1 MFTLDQVVP
10 WGRSFDEY
18 RRMFRLSNEDLRSRI
33 LGCGDG
39 PASFNAEA
47 THRGFTVVSCDPLY
61 RFDTGAIRS
70 RINATYPQVMD
81 QARQN
86 VDDFIWNVIPSIEEL
101 GVVRMRA
108 MDAFL
113 DDFDAG
119 KAQGRYVEAGLPT
132 LPFDTATFDL
142 AVCSH
147 FLFLYSA
154 QLTREF
160 HLAAL
165 DELCRVAREVRVFPL
180 LALGPTP
187 SPHVEPAR
195 THLAVRG
202 FNVSIEKVDYEFQR
216 GCNQVMRIT
225 ADPRSSVSAQ
235 GRTSPAAPRD
245 RRVSCQSNL

>member
-18 RRMFRLSNEDLRSRI
+18 RRMFTLSDEDLSSRI

-61 RFDTGAIRS
+61 RFDTEAIQS
-70 RINATYPQVMD
+70 RISTTYAQIMD
-81 QARQN
+81 QVRQN
-86 VDDFIWNVIPSIEEL
+86 TGNYIWNEIPSIEEL
-101 GVVRMRA
+101 GIVRMRA

-113 DDFDAG
+113 EDFDAG
-119 KAQGRYVEAGLPT
+119 RAQGRYVQAELPT

-142 AVCSH
+142 ALCSH
-147 FLFLYSA
+147 FLFLYSE

-180 LALGPTP
+180 LALGPAP

-202 FNVSIEKVDYEFQR
+202 FDVSIEKVDYEFQR
-216 GCNQVMRIT
+216 GSCQMMRIT
-225 ADPRSSVSAQ
+225 NPAWGARR
-235 GRTSPAAPRD
+235 GR
-245 RRVSCQSNL
+245 

>member
-18 RRMFRLSNEDLRSRI
+18 RRMFTLSDEDLRSRI

-47 THRGFTVVSCDPLY
+47 THRGFKVVSCDPLY
-61 RFDTGAIRS
+61 RFDTEAIQS
-70 RINATYPQVMD
+70 RISATYAQIMD
-81 QARQN
+81 QVRQN
-86 VDDFIWNVIPSIEEL
+86 AGNYIWNEIPSIEAL
-101 GVVRMRA
+101 GIVRMRA

-113 DDFDAG
+113 EDFDAG
-119 KAQGRYVEAGLPT
+119 KAQGRYVQAELPT
-132 LPFDTATFDL
+132 LSFDTATFDL
-142 AVCSH
+142 ALCSH
-147 FLFLYSA
+147 FLFLYSE

-165 DELCRVAREVRVFPL
+165 DELCRVAREVRIFPL
-180 LALGPTP
+180 LALGPVP

-202 FNVSIEKVDYEFQR
+202 FDVSIERVDYEFQR
-216 GCNQVMRIT
+216 GSCQMMRIT
-225 ADPRSSVSAQ
+225 NPAWGVRP
-235 GRTSPAAPRD
+235 GR
-245 RRVSCQSNL
+245 